1 MLSKG
6 NLKFVQSLRIKKHRD
21 IHQQFIIEGDKLVT
35 GFLHSDW
42 IVTQLLA
49 TSEWLEQQSEWVKKK
64 PEQTIEI
71 THHELN
77 KISAHKTP
85 NQVMAVAKKLD
96 YSMNWKEISSHL
108 TIFLDEIQDPGNFGT
123 ILRIASWF
131 GINNVVC
138 SISTVD
144 LYNPKVVQAT
154 MGALLKVKVHYVEP
168 VPFLTEFSKSGVPV
182 YGTLP
187 GGKSIYETPL
197 VQKGVIILGN
207 ESHGISNELSS
218 FITDEISIPEFGSF
232 GKEIE
237 SLNVAVAAG
246 IICSEFRRREN

>member
-1 MLSKG
+1 M
-6 NLKFVQSLRIKKHRD
+6 
-21 IHQQFIIEGDKLVT
+21 T

-49 TSEWLEQQSEWVKKK
+49 TSEWLEQQSEWIKKK

-71 THHELN
+71 TLRELK
-77 KISAHKTP
+77 KISTHKTP

-96 YSMNWKEISSHL
+96 HSMNWKEISSHL
-108 TIFLDEIQDPGNFGT
+108 TIFLDEIRDPGNFGT

-131 GINNVVC
+131 GIKNVVC

-154 MGALLKVKVHYVEP
+154 MGALLHVKVHYIEP
-168 VPFLTEFSKSGVPV
+168 IPFFTEFSKSGLPV

-187 GGKSIYETPL
+187 EGNSIYETPL
-197 VQKGVIILGN
+197 EQKGVIIFGN
-207 ESHGISNELSS
+207 ESHGISNDISS
-218 FITDEISIPEFGSF
+218 FITDEISIPEFGPS

-237 SLNVAVAAG
+237 SLNVAVAAAVV
-246 IICSEFRRREN
+246 CSEFMRKKMI